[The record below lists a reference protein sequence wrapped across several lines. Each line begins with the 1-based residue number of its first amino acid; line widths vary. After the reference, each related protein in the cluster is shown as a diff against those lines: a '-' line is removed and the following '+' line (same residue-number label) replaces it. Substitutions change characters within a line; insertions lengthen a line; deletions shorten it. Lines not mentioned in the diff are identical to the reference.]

1 MFGISSMRYTAVV
14 VATIVL
20 VLAGCQVETPVLRSA
35 KVKQFE
41 KGREVRTWSLTD
53 DQLQTASEWL
63 AERKSGWAPTPAT
76 FVPALTV
83 SGKDANDDAYE
94 LIVLSEDIVL
104 IGPKGEFMQR
114 FPPEEIAALRR
125 LLGAEP

>member
-1 MFGISSMRYTAVV
+1 MRNTAVLLV
-14 VATIVL
+14 TIVL
-20 VLAGCQVETPVLRSA
+20 VLGGCQVETPVLHSA

-53 DQLQTASEWL
+53 AQLQTVSEWL

-76 FVPALTV
+76 FVPSLIV
-83 SGKDANDDAYE
+83 SGKDANDDVYE
-94 LIVLSEDIVL
+94 LDVRSEDIVL
-104 IGPKGEFMQR
+104 TGPKGEFMKR
-114 FPPEEIAALRR
+114 FPPEELAALRN